1 MTTQARVVFSGDD
14 KLSAVVRK
22 VNGELEGFA
31 SKAGGLGRIAVG
43 LGPVGVGIAAVGAAA
58 GAAALQIFQF
68 VGSVDD
74 LDEAAQNLGLQEGAV
89 ALSEFRAAARESGVD
104 SSTLDTALTRLNIR
118 LSDAAAGGK
127 ESAAI
132 FKAMGIDIRDAGGN
146 LKSTDQVLTEVSNQ
160 FATYGNTA
168 ERAALATEIFGK
180 SGARLVAYLSQG
192 GDALRK
198 NTGLT
203 KEAVEESIKLQRE
216 FDALALSVER
226 FKNSLL
232 GSALPAINRFLERI
246 DQIDGDKI
254 RSKILPSLMLREY
267 NRQMD
272 EVIKKEKQ
280 RNDALQNHA
289 ANYSN
294 EGRFTMKRAPVV
306 PQGDDKKPK
315 KDRAEELTD
324 AQRALAQYVQG
335 LEREL
340 TATQDLTEEQQVLNF
355 LRSNPQA
362 DTTQTREMLLAMAA
376 EVDGRRELV
385 KQKKLDAEASEV
397 VAAANKKQADEAKRL
412 FDETRTPAEK
422 LAKEIERLNEMLARG
437 AIDWDTYH
445 RALFNAQD
453 DFDAATKGAKDAAKD
468 LNDAAKDLGL
478 TFASAFEDAIV
489 GGKGFQE
496 ILKGI
501 EQDILRIVTRK
512 LVTEPFANF
521 LTGALG
527 GGGGGF
533 LSGLFGG
540 GGGGIPVFHSG
551 TDYVPRTGL
560 AMLQKGERVVPAE
573 ENRGGRGQSS
583 SSTTINIDARG
594 SGLGRRTTAQAAAR
608 MMSESAMLQARGVG
622 V

>member
-1 MTTQARVVFSGDD
+1 MTNQARVVFTGDD

-31 SKAGGLGRIAVG
+31 AKAGGLGRIAVG

-68 VGSVDD
+68 VGAVDD

-216 FDALALSVER
+216 FDALSLSVER

-232 GSALPAINRFLERI
+232 GSALPAINSFLDRI
-246 DQIDGDKI
+246 NQIDGDKI

-280 RNDALQNHA
+280 RNDALQNYA

-306 PQGDDKKPK
+306 PKGDVTKPK
-315 KDRAEELTD
+315 KDRAEELSD

-340 TATQDLTEEQQVLNF
+340 VATQELTEEQQVLNF

-362 DTTQTREMLLAMAA
+362 DTAQTREMLLTLAA
-376 EVDGRRELV
+376 EVDGRRELA
-385 KQKKLDAEASEV
+385 KQTKLDAEARQVLAE
-397 VAAANKKQADEAKRL
+397 ANKRQADEAKRL
-412 FDETRTPAEK
+412 FEETRTPAEK

-489 GGKGFQE
+489 GGKGFRD

-521 LTGALG
+521 MTGALG
-527 GGGGGF
+527 GGGNF
-533 LSGLFGG
+533 LSGLFG

-551 TDYVPRTGL
+551 TDYVPKTGL
-560 AMLQKGERVVPAE
+560 AVLQKGEAVIPASQ
-573 ENRGGRGQSS
+573 NRGGGTSVNAPITFVLPPGGYTRATQRQIAAD
-583 SSTTINIDARG
+583 TTRALQDA
-594 SGLGRRTTAQAAAR
+594 GRL
-608 MMSESAMLQARGVG
+608 M
-622 V
+622 

>member
-1 MTTQARVVFSGDD
+1 
-14 KLSAVVRK
+14 
-22 VNGELEGFA
+22 
-31 SKAGGLGRIAVG
+31 
-43 LGPVGVGIAAVGAAA
+43 VGAAA

-118 LSDAAAGGK
+118 LSDAAAGGT

-232 GSALPAINRFLERI
+232 GSALPAINSFLDRI
-246 DQIDGDKI
+246 NQIDGDKI

-280 RNDALQNHA
+280 RNDALQNFA

-294 EGRFTMKRAPVV
+294 EGRFTMRRAPVV
-306 PQGDDKKPK
+306 PKGDDKKPK

-362 DTTQTREMLLAMAA
+362 DTTQTREMLLTMAA

-385 KQKKLDAEASEV
+385 KQTKLDAEARQVLAE
-397 VAAANKKQADEAKRL
+397 ANKKQADEAKRL

-512 LVTEPFANF
+512 MVTEPFANF
-521 LTGALG
+521 LTGAM
-527 GGGGGF
+527 GGGGF
-533 LSGLFGG
+533 LSGLFG

-573 ENRGGRGQSS
+573 ENRRGLGSS

-608 MMSESAMLQARGVG
+608 MLSETALLQARGVG

>member
-68 VGSVDD
+68 VGAVDD

-216 FDALALSVER
+216 FDALSLSVER

-232 GSALPAINRFLERI
+232 GSALPAINSFLDRI
-246 DQIDGDKI
+246 NQIDGDKI

-280 RNDALQNHA
+280 RNDALQNFA

-294 EGRFTMKRAPVV
+294 EGRFTMRRAPVV
-306 PQGDDKKPK
+306 PKGDDKKPK

-362 DTTQTREMLLAMAA
+362 DTTQTREMLLTMAA

-385 KQKKLDAEASEV
+385 KQTKLDAEARQVLAE
-397 VAAANKKQADEAKRL
+397 ANKKQADEAKRL

-512 LVTEPFANF
+512 MVTEPFANF
-521 LTGALG
+521 LTGAM
-527 GGGGGF
+527 GGGGF
-533 LSGLFGG
+533 LSGLFG

-573 ENRGGRGQSS
+573 ENRRGLGSS

-608 MMSESAMLQARGVG
+608 MLSETALLQARGVG